1 MLAIVSNFNQNIVS
15 LDFRPVSIVSYRTNA
30 VVLRL
35 GREYLLTGILKLTVL
50 YIIIPYPSREQLN

>member
-35 GREYLLTGILKLTVL
+35 GGEYMYLLTGILKLTVL
-50 YIIIPYPSREQLN
+50 YIITLIHLESS